1 MAPPSDDKDTAE
13 SNGGAYHKYSSPTNN
28 NSNNKQEGRSFSTK
42 QPGHGRRGGG
52 IDGDDETNVTG
63 RRSIIDNISL
73 PYAFHSAYSASR
85 KVEDGKAS
93 RASYRNP

>member
-1 MAPPSDDKDTAE
+1 MNVMPRSDQLE
-13 SNGGAYHKYSSPTNN
+13 GMSQLMGA
-28 NSNNKQEGRSFSTK
+28 QEEDG
-42 QPGHGRRGGG
+42 GHGGRGGG
-52 IDGDDETNVTG
+52 GNDGDDETNVTG